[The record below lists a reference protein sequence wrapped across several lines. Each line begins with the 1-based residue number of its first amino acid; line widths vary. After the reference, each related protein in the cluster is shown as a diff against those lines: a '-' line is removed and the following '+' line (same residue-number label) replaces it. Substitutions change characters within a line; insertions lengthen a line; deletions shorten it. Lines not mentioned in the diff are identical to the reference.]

1 MHPPLEPY
9 RQGTLERPDGNVLY
23 WEASGNPAGIPA
35 LYLHGGPGSGL
46 GHGSY
51 RRKFDPG
58 SYHIIGF
65 DQRGCG
71 RSTPWS
77 IDALDRLDTNTTQA
91 QIEDIEALRGHLGI
105 EKWLIHGVSWGSTL
119 ALAYALEHPDRCSAV
134 VLMAV
139 TSGSRDEIDWITER
153 MGWVFPEVWHEFARH
168 AGTARPVEGYA
179 RLLRDPDPAVR
190 TKAAELWDRWETMHI
205 SLGPHHGTE
214 PLHPDLRLREN
225 FATQVTHYWAQD
237 CFLPGDLRIVDRV
250 HQLAGIPGVLLHG
263 RLDVSCPAEV
273 PWRLADRWP
282 GSTLYIEETEGHGGP
297 LLAERT
303 VEATDALRTVIG
315 RPADLG

>member
-1 MHPPLEPY
+1 MYPPLEPY
-9 RQGTLERPDGNVLY
+9 RHGFLERPDGNALY
-23 WEASGNPAGIPA
+23 WEASGNPVGIPA
-35 LYLHGGPGSGL
+35 VYLHGGPGGGL
-46 GHGSY
+46 RNSY
-51 RRKFDPG
+51 RRRFDPS

-77 IDALDRLDTNTTQA
+77 IDALDLLDTNTTQA
-91 QIEDIEALRGHLGI
+91 QIEDIEALREHLGI
-105 EKWLIHGVSWGSTL
+105 EEWLVHGVSWGSTL
-119 ALAYALEHPDRCSAV
+119 ALAYALAHPDRCAAV

-139 TSGSRDEIDWITER
+139 TTGSREEIDWITEKI
-153 MGWVFPEVWHEFARH
+153 GWVFPEVWHEFARH

-190 TKAAELWDRWETMHI
+190 TKAAELWDRWETTHI
-205 SLGPHHGTE
+205 SLGPHQGTE
-214 PLHPDLRLREN
+214 PLHPDRRLRES

-237 CFLPGDLRIVDRV
+237 CFLPGDLRIFDRV
-250 HQLAGIPGVLLHG
+250 HQLEGIPGVLLHG

-273 PWRLADRWP
+273 PWRLANRWP
-282 GSTLYIEETEGHGGP
+282 GSSLCIEESEWHWGP

-303 VEATDALRTVIG
+303 VEATDALRAVMGIPKAG
-315 RPADLG
+315 